1 MTRRWSTLGLVTFAA
16 LAAMVPAAGAQQT
29 PSPARAWVPCDG
41 CGADSLA
48 VLRATVALEQV
59 TAKHT
64 ALARAMEEAHGAQQ
78 EVLRRQ
84 MASLR
89 TLKLDV
95 IRTGGRKRMVRL
107 RW

>member
-29 PSPARAWVPCDG
+29 PSSAR
-41 CGADSLA
+41 
-48 VLRATVALEQV
+48 V

>member
-29 PSPARAWVPCDG
+29 PSSAR
-41 CGADSLA
+41 
-48 VLRATVALEQV
+48 V
-59 TAKHT
+59 TAKRT